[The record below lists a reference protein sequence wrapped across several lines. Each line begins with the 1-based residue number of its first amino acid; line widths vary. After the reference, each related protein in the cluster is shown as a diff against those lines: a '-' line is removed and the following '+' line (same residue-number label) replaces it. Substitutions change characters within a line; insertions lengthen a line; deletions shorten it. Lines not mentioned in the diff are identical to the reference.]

1 MTYVTIMMG
10 KHNYAGIFAIMVMYP
25 QNGIMSSTAR
35 SHTGVTHT
43 HTHPHTHTHTHTKHS
58 DSGTNTEELEP
69 SFGYESYEGDC
80 CTVCSGVF
88 SVQLAPE
95 TYM

>member
-43 HTHPHTHTHTHTKHS
+43 HTHPHTHPHPHTHMPWRSIH
-58 DSGTNTEELEP
+58 
-69 SFGYESYEGDC
+69 ESKTFKGGNQINIFR
-80 CTVCSGVF
+80 T
-88 SVQLAPE
+88 
-95 TYM
+95 